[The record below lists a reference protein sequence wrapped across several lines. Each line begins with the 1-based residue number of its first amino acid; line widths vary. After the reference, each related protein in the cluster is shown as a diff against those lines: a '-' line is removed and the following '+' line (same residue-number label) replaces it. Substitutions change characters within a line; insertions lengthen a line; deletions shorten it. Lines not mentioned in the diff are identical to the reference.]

1 MEPLSLC
8 NAIILEEGW
17 LPKNQLCYKSY
28 TISHLSCL
36 PCDTLRHSRK
46 LPPASGYLLLDFPVS
61 RLWTNFILLIT
72 T

>member
-1 MEPLSLC
+1 MEPLPSC

-17 LPKNQLCYKSY
+17 LSQNQLCYKSY
-28 TISHLSCL
+28 TISPLSCL

-61 RLWTNFILLIT
+61 RL
-72 T
+72 